1 MENVLLI
8 IGNGFDLAHRLPT
21 SYSKFKEYLI
31 DKQNKLILEKVVEQS
46 KIEKLCEHINKL
58 QIKLHVSKNEIEV
71 AIRDKRISEQICD
84 IYKIFLGKL
93 HDRLYSKDFLEECG
107 FCVDNEEI
115 DNDKIQELIRV
126 FGNIINEINNMVK
139 QIDCCKDICVLHN
152 TPYEK
157 MDEIDVIEFI
167 LRTFDEIEYFMKKN
181 GKDAWSCF
189 EESCGIIDFQY
200 FLNQIPDDLF
210 CDKEGDLD
218 EWLRDDLMLPMITP
232 YVSVLSSLPTYF
244 AQWINTINVEDATS
258 NKDFKHFFEKYDIS
272 CLNFNYTDTVEK
284 LYDHNAVF
292 HIHGRQNEE
301 IHVGH
306 GNNAVF
312 EDESNIVLE
321 DAMLGIRSALKK
333 DTSAILES
341 SEKTFFCEL
350 DSSIRKIFVYGFSF
364 GEVDEPYL
372 IRINDILPS
381 AEWYVQAH
389 LSEDFPKFRD
399 RLMKIGVKEE
409 RVHHWYNVKDVIEC
423 GCDM

>member
-1 MENVLLI
+1 M
-8 IGNGFDLAHRLPT
+8 
-21 SYSKFKEYLI
+21 
-31 DKQNKLILEKVVEQS
+31 
-46 KIEKLCEHINKL
+46 
-58 QIKLHVSKNEIEV
+58 KLHVSKDEIKA

-84 IYKIFLGKL
+84 IYNRFLEELYG
-93 HDRLYSKDFLEECG
+93 RLYSKEFLEERG
-107 FCVDNEEI
+107 FSVDNEEI
-115 DNDKIQELIRV
+115 DNDKIQELIRA
-126 FGNIINEINNMVK
+126 FENIINEINDVVK

-167 LRTFDEIEYFMKKN
+167 LRTFDEIEYFMKMN

-210 CDKEGDLD
+210 CDKEGDFD
-218 EWLRDDLMLPMITP
+218 EWLRDDLLLPMITP

-244 AQWINTINVEDATS
+244 AKWINTINVEDATS
-258 NKDFKHFFEKYDIS
+258 NEDFKHFFEKYDIS

-284 LYDHNAVF
+284 LYGHNAVF

-306 GNNAVF
+306 GRDEIF

-321 DAMLGIRSALKK
+321 DAMLSIRCALKK
-333 DTSAILES
+333 DTDAILES
-341 SEKTFFCEL
+341 SERTFFSGL
-350 DSSIRKIFVYGFSF
+350 DTSIRKIFVYGFSF
-364 GEVDEPYL
+364 GEVDDPYL
-372 IRINDILPS
+372 IKINDILPS

-389 LSEDFPKFRD
+389 FSEEFPKFRD
-399 RLMKIGVKEE
+399 RLVNLGVMAE
-409 RVHHWYNVKDVIEC
+409 RVHHWYNVKDVI
-423 GCDM
+423 